1 MVMQWEHL
9 LSLRKQGDKITRPRK
24 EEDPTRLSY
33 DVDYDRI
40 VFSGAFRSLQDK
52 TQVIPLSG
60 SGFVHTRLTH
70 SMEVSVVGRSLG
82 RAIGASVLAKDP
94 LLASLGY
101 QANDFGTIVASA
113 ALAHDIG
120 NPPFGHSGEKA
131 IGDFFRSQE
140 GSILK
145 GQISDKEYEDLC
157 SFEGNANGFKILT
170 ENRVGVQGG
179 LRLTYATLGTFI
191 KYPKE
196 SLPIK
201 PTGAIWDKKYNIFQ
215 SQKDFFQE
223 LAQELSL
230 ISISEG
236 IDKRFV
242 RHPLAFLV
250 EAADDI
256 CYTLIDFEDG
266 INLGW
271 IPESYALE
279 YLSPFIQGSKIAID
293 NITQKYH
300 QLPYKRDRIAYLRAL
315 SIGTLIR
322 EVVTIFED
330 HQQALLNG
338 ELTTALLDKSQYKTQ
353 IEKII
358 NLSITNIYQSPQVV
372 EKELAGYAIL
382 QHLLKVYFTA
392 VYHHWKG
399 ETSSYD
405 RIILKTIPDQ
415 YLLGKENLYELIL
428 SLTSYIASLTDT
440 QTTQLH
446 SKLTGIL

>member
-1 MVMQWEHL
+1 MMDWQHL
-9 LSLRKQGDKITRPRK
+9 LSLRKQGDTQTRSRQ

-82 RAIGASVLAKDP
+82 RAIGAKILQKYP
-94 LLASLGY
+94 YLQQLGY
-101 QANDFGTIVASA
+101 QMNDFGTIVASA

-131 IGDFFRSQE
+131 IGDFFRYHE
-140 GSILK
+140 GSVLK
-145 GQISDKEYEDLC
+145 GQLSDREYADLC
-157 SFEGNANGFKILT
+157 NFEGNANGFKILT
-170 ENRVGVQGG
+170 ESRAGVQGG

-201 PTGAIWDKKYNIFQ
+201 PSAAVYDKKYNIFQ
-215 SQKDFFQE
+215 SDKAFFHE
-223 LAQELSL
+223 VAQELSL
-230 ISISEG
+230 LPIGEG
-236 IDKRFV
+236 DELRYV

-271 IPESYALE
+271 IPEDNALE
-279 YLSPFIQGSKIAID
+279 GSRIKPE
-293 NITQKYH
+293 NITQKYY
-300 QLPYKRDRIAYLRAL
+300 QLTHKQDRVAYLRAL
-315 SIGTLIR
+315 SIGTLIG
-322 EVVTIFED
+322 EAVTLFEENEES
-330 HQQALLNG
+330 LLRG
-338 ELTTALLDKSQYKTQ
+338 EMTTSLLEKSRYKNQ
-353 IEKII
+353 IKDII
-358 NLSITNIYQSPQVV
+358 DLSVGNIYQSPQVV

-382 QHLLKVYFTA
+382 QHLLRVYFTA
-392 VYHHWKG
+392 VYHKWHG
-399 ETSSYD
+399 NTSSYD
-405 RIILKTIPDQ
+405 HIILKTIPAR
-415 YLLGKENLYELIL
+415 YLQEQEGLYEQIL
-428 SLTSYIASLTDT
+428 AVTCYVASLTDT
-440 QTTQLH
+440 QTTKLH
-446 SKLTGIL
+446 SKLNGIL

>member
-1 MVMQWEHL
+1 MMDWQHL
-9 LSLRKQGDKITRPRK
+9 LSLRKQGDTQTRSRQ

-82 RAIGASVLAKDP
+82 RAIGAKILQKYP
-94 LLASLGY
+94 YLQQLGY
-101 QANDFGTIVASA
+101 QMNDFGTIVASA

-131 IGDFFRSQE
+131 IGDFFRYHE
-140 GSILK
+140 GSVLK
-145 GQISDKEYEDLC
+145 GQLSDREYADLC
-157 SFEGNANGFKILT
+157 NFEGNANGFKILT
-170 ENRVGVQGG
+170 ESRAGVQGG

-201 PTGAIWDKKYNIFQ
+201 PSAAVYDKKYNIFQ
-215 SQKDFFQE
+215 SDKVFFHE
-223 LAQELSL
+223 VAQELSL
-230 ISISEG
+230 LPIGEG
-236 IDKRFV
+236 DERRYV

-271 IPESYALE
+271 IPEDNALE
-279 YLSPFIQGSKIAID
+279 YLIQLIRGSRIKPE
-293 NITQKYH
+293 NITQKYY
-300 QLPYKRDRIAYLRAL
+300 QLTHKQDRVAYLRAL
-315 SIGTLIR
+315 SLGTLIG
-322 EVVTIFED
+322 EAVTLFVENVEC
-330 HQQALLNG
+330 LLRG
-338 ELTTALLDKSQYKTQ
+338 
-353 IEKII
+353 
-358 NLSITNIYQSPQVV
+358 
-372 EKELAGYAIL
+372 
-382 QHLLKVYFTA
+382 
-392 VYHHWKG
+392 
-399 ETSSYD
+399 
-405 RIILKTIPDQ
+405 
-415 YLLGKENLYELIL
+415 
-428 SLTSYIASLTDT
+428 
-440 QTTQLH
+440 
-446 SKLTGIL
+446 

>member
-1 MVMQWEHL
+1 MMDWQHL
-9 LSLRKQGDKITRPRK
+9 LSLRKQGDKNTRLRSK
-24 EEDPTRLSY
+24 EDPTRLSY

-82 RAIGASVLAKDP
+82 RAIGAKVLQKYP
-94 LLASLGY
+94 YLKELGY
-101 QANDFGTIVASA
+101 QMNDFGTIVASA

-131 IGDFFRSQE
+131 IGDFFRYHE

-145 GQISDKEYEDLC
+145 GQISEREYADLC
-157 SFEGNANGFKILT
+157 NFEGNANGFKILT
-170 ENRVGVQGG
+170 ESRAGVQGG

-196 SLPIK
+196 SLPVK
-201 PTGAIWDKKYNIFQ
+201 PTKAVFDKKYNIFQ
-215 SQKDFFQE
+215 SNKEFFYE

-230 ISISEG
+230 LPMGEG
-236 IDKRFV
+236 DELRYV

-271 IPESYALE
+271 IPEDNALE
-279 YLSPFIQGSKIAID
+279 YLIQLIRGSKIAPE
-293 NITQKYH
+293 NITHKYY
-300 QLPYKRDRIAYLRAL
+300 QLAHKQDRIAYLRAL
-315 SIGTLIR
+315 SIGTLIT
-322 EVVTIFED
+322 EVTTLFEENEES
-330 HQQALLNG
+330 LLRG
-338 ELTTALLDKSQYKTQ
+338 DFTTALLDKSKYKNQ
-353 IEKII
+353 INDII
-358 NLSITNIYQSPQVV
+358 DLSINNIYQSSQVV

-382 QHLLKVYFTA
+382 QHLLRVYFTA
-392 VYHHWKG
+392 VYHNWQG
-399 ETSSYD
+399 STSSYD
-405 RIILKTIPDQ
+405 HIILKTIPSR
-415 YLLGKENLYELIL
+415 YLSKQESLYECVL
-428 SLTSYIASLTDT
+428 SITCYIASLTDT
-440 QTTQLH
+440 QTTKLH
-446 SKLTGIL
+446 SKLIGIL

>member
-1 MVMQWEHL
+1 MTMQWEQL

-201 PTGAIWDKKYNIFQ
+201 PTGAIWDKKYNI
-215 SQKDFFQE
+215 
-223 LAQELSL
+223 L
-230 ISISEG
+230 
-236 IDKRFV
+236 
-242 RHPLAFLV
+242 
-250 EAADDI
+250 
-256 CYTLIDFEDG
+256 
-266 INLGW
+266 
-271 IPESYALE
+271 
-279 YLSPFIQGSKIAID
+279 
-293 NITQKYH
+293 
-300 QLPYKRDRIAYLRAL
+300 
-315 SIGTLIR
+315 
-322 EVVTIFED
+322 
-330 HQQALLNG
+330 
-338 ELTTALLDKSQYKTQ
+338 
-353 IEKII
+353 
-358 NLSITNIYQSPQVV
+358 
-372 EKELAGYAIL
+372 
-382 QHLLKVYFTA
+382 
-392 VYHHWKG
+392 
-399 ETSSYD
+399 
-405 RIILKTIPDQ
+405 
-415 YLLGKENLYELIL
+415 
-428 SLTSYIASLTDT
+428 
-440 QTTQLH
+440 
-446 SKLTGIL
+446 